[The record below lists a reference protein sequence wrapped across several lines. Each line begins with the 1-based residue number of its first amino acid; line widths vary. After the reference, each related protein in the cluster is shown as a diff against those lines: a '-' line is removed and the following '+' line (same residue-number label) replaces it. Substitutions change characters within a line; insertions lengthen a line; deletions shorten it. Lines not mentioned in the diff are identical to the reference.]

1 MRGCLLI
8 ATMMLGTGLSACT
21 QAPPAPTVS
30 DSPAGI
36 APLAQARI
44 QMREVAEDARRPGV
58 TLLKDRDGN
67 ALPLIEPAFITTADI
82 ASVALGSEATTGH
95 GTLILRFTD
104 TAAPRILAATEAR
117 VAKRVAFTVGR
128 SSMSP
133 SSPAPSRS
141 PCRCPGWTAPRKRT
155 GCTGRSPARRLE
167 RPASGKPPQRKCASI
182 CSSDLPLVSGS
193 QNAATRKNTKVHAA
207 QNTNMLA

>member
-8 ATMMLGTGLSACT
+8 ATMMLGAGLSACT

-44 QMREVAEDARRPGV
+44 QMREVAEDAKRAGV
-58 TLLKDRDGN
+58 TMLKDRDGN

-82 ASVALGSEATTGH
+82 ASVALGSDATTGH

-104 TAAPRILAATEAR
+104 AAAPRILAATEAR
-117 VAKRVAFTVGR
+117 VAKRVAFTVGDQVLNVAVIAGPFAQ
-128 SSMSP
+128 SM
-133 SSPAPSRS
+133 
-141 PCRCPGWTAPRKRT
+141 
-155 GCTGRSPARRLE
+155 
-167 RPASGKPPQRKCASI
+167 Q
-182 CSSDLPLVSGS
+182 VSGLDS
-193 QNAATRKNTKVHAA
+193 TEEAHRLYTEITGKAP
-207 QNTNMLA
+207 

>member
-8 ATMMLGTGLSACT
+8 ATMMLGAGLSACT
-21 QAPPAPTVS
+21 QAPPAATVS

-44 QMREVAEDARRPGV
+44 QMREVAEDALRRGV

-82 ASVALGSEATTGH
+82 ASVALGSDATTGH

-104 TAAPRILAATEAR
+104 AAAPRILAATEAR
-117 VAKRVAFTVGR
+117 VAKRVAFTVGDQVLNVAVIAGPFAQ
-128 SSMSP
+128 SM
-133 SSPAPSRS
+133 
-141 PCRCPGWTAPRKRT
+141 
-155 GCTGRSPARRLE
+155 
-167 RPASGKPPQRKCASI
+167 Q
-182 CSSDLPLVSGS
+182 VSGLDS
-193 QNAATRKNTKVHAA
+193 TEEAHRLYREITGKAP
-207 QNTNMLA
+207 

>member
-8 ATMMLGTGLSACT
+8 ATMMLGAGLSACT

-44 QMREVAEDARRPGV
+44 QMREVAEDAKRAGV
-58 TLLKDRDGN
+58 TTLKDRDGN

-82 ASVALGSEATTGH
+82 ASVALGSDATTGH

-104 TAAPRILAATEAR
+104 AAAPRILAATEAR
-117 VAKRVAFTVGR
+117 VAKRVAFTVGDQVLNVAVIAGPFAQ
-128 SSMSP
+128 SM
-133 SSPAPSRS
+133 
-141 PCRCPGWTAPRKRT
+141 
-155 GCTGRSPARRLE
+155 
-167 RPASGKPPQRKCASI
+167 Q
-182 CSSDLPLVSGS
+182 VSGLDS
-193 QNAATRKNTKVHAA
+193 TEEAHRLYTEITGEAP
-207 QNTNMLA
+207 

>member
-8 ATMMLGTGLSACT
+8 ATMMLGAGLSACT

-44 QMREVAEDARRPGV
+44 QMREVAEDAKRAGV
-58 TLLKDRDGN
+58 TMLKDRDGN

-82 ASVALGSEATTGH
+82 ASVALGSDATTGH

-104 TAAPRILAATEAR
+104 AAAPRILAATEAR
-117 VAKRVAFTVGR
+117 VATRVAFTVGDQVLNVAVIAGPFAQ
-128 SSMSP
+128 SM
-133 SSPAPSRS
+133 
-141 PCRCPGWTAPRKRT
+141 
-155 GCTGRSPARRLE
+155 
-167 RPASGKPPQRKCASI
+167 Q
-182 CSSDLPLVSGS
+182 VSGLDS
-193 QNAATRKNTKVHAA
+193 TEEAHRLYTEITGKAP
-207 QNTNMLA
+207 

>member
-1 MRGCLLI
+1 MRSCLLI
-8 ATMMLGTGLSACT
+8 ATMMLGAGLSACN
-21 QAPPAPTVS
+21 QAPPAPAVS

-104 TAAPRILAATEAR
+104 VAAPRILAATEAR
-117 VAKRVAFTVGR
+117 VAKRVAFTIGDQVLNVAVIAGPFAQ
-128 SSMSP
+128 SMQVTGLDGSDEAHRLFTEITGK
-133 SSPAPSRS
+133 AP
-141 PCRCPGWTAPRKRT
+141 
-155 GCTGRSPARRLE
+155 
-167 RPASGKPPQRKCASI
+167 
-182 CSSDLPLVSGS
+182 
-193 QNAATRKNTKVHAA
+193 
-207 QNTNMLA
+207 